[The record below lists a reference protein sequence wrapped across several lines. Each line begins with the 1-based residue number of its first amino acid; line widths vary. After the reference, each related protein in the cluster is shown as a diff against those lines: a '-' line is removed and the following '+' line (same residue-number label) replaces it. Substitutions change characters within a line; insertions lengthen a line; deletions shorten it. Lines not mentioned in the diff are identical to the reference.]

1 MTYGLISLQWIMQML
16 MPLSRLPLNES
27 IGITLPP
34 ELILVMKHIAN
45 SSVAAKEIAQGTKAD
60 SILSHACFTISEFR
74 MAIDSCPDDSL
85 EYDKTTELSLHDGS
99 ILLASRVVIPGK
111 CRKQLLAELHEGH
124 FAARYY
130 KVESKDSIMNLVA
143 RCMLSLRSGEL

>member
-60 SILSHACFTISEFR
+60 SILSHVLQYLNSGR
-74 MAIDSCPDDSL
+74 PDSCPDDSL
-85 EYDKTTELSLHDGS
+85 E
-99 ILLASRVVIPGK
+99 
-111 CRKQLLAELHEGH
+111 
-124 FAARYY
+124 
-130 KVESKDSIMNLVA
+130 
-143 RCMLSLRSGEL
+143 